1 MTMNKL
7 LLLIFSLFVACSIEE
22 NGPTGLM
29 VEFIREPEQTLIL
42 DRNPEFSWVVPVEAV
57 FQTAFQ
63 IQIASSKSLLQK
75 NETDIW
81 DSNKIIDD
89 NSIEISYAGDQLSDN
104 EIYYWRVRI
113 WDQKND
119 PTPFSDIQPF
129 RTGKLED
136 YASSNNRFISKLI
149 EPEKLI
155 KNSDNNYFI
164 DFGKDAFGT
173 LLFQN
178 IKSNSSDTIIVHL
191 GEKAKGNRVDRDPG
205 GSIRYQK
212 VELVLDPDKE
222 EYEIKLPA
230 NKRNT
235 SGAAIKLPD
244 SLGVIMPFRYCEIED
259 FHEELLKES
268 IQQKTYAYY
277 FDDRESYFESSDSIL
292 DQVWE
297 LCKYSIKATSFTGL
311 YVDGDRERIPY
322 EADAYIN
329 QLGHYYTDREYSM
342 ARLTNEYFIDH
353 PTWPTEW
360 ILHTVPMFYL
370 DYMFTGNSESLKQYY
385 DKLKQKTLLS
395 LARPDGLIS
404 SKNLSSE
411 IMKELGFTDPDARL
425 KDIVDWPPGQK
436 NTGWQLATAE
446 GERDGYEM
454 VEINTVVNAFHYQ
467 NLKQMAAIAGVLN
480 KKEDSIFFLNR
491 AKQVKNSINEILLD
505 YKKGIYLDGE
515 ASTHSSLHA
524 NMFPLAFDLVPDDHK
539 ESVIKFIKTRGM
551 ACSVYGSQY
560 LLEGLYKS
568 GEASYAMSLLTA
580 THDRS
585 WWNMI
590 RSGSTISME
599 AWDIKY
605 KPNTDWNHA
614 WGAVPANIIP
624 SGVWGI
630 IPLEPGYSKSR
641 IKPQLA
647 ELKTSKIMVPTIRG
661 SIKAEFRQVEGSYEF
676 LIDLPGNMD
685 CEFIYPIKGNSSIYL
700 NDEKINNYK
709 GVLNLFPGT
718 NRISIKPI

>member
-1 MTMNKL
+1 MTINKL
-7 LLLIFSLFVACSIEE
+7 LILIFSFFVACGIEK

-42 DRNPEFSWVVPVEAV
+42 DRNPEFSWIVPVEIV

-81 DSNKIIDD
+81 DSNKIKDD
-89 NSIEISYAGDQLSDN
+89 NSIEISYDGDQLSDN
-104 EIYYWRVRI
+104 TIYYWRVRI
-113 WDQKND
+113 WDEQNNA
-119 PTPFSDIQPF
+119 TSFSKTQTF
-129 RTGKLED
+129 RTGNLED

-155 KNSDNNYFI
+155 ENSVNNYFI

-191 GEKAKGNRVDRDPG
+191 GEKAKGNSVDRDPG

-235 SGAAIKLPD
+235 SGNAIKLPD
-244 SLGVIMPFRYCEIED
+244 TLGVIMPFRYCEIEN
-259 FHEELLKES
+259 FHNKLHEENIK
-268 IQQKTYAYY
+268 QKTITYY

-292 DQVWE
+292 DQVWD
-297 LCKYSIKATSFTGL
+297 LSKYSIKATSFTGL

-342 ARLTNEYFIDH
+342 GRLTNEYFIDH

-360 ILHTVPMFYL
+360 ILHTVPMFYK
-370 DYMFTGNSESLKQYY
+370 DYMFTGNSESLKKYY
-385 DKLKQKTLLS
+385 DRLKQKTLLM

-404 SKNLSSE
+404 SKNISSE
-411 IMKELGFTDPDARL
+411 IMKELGFTDPNARL

-436 NTGWQLATAE
+436 DTGWKLDSAE

-467 NLKQMAAIAGVLN
+467 NLKQMAIIAGVLD
-480 KKEDSIFFLNR
+480 KKGDSIFFLKKAGLVR
-491 AKQVKNSINEILLD
+491 KSINEKLFNITQ
-505 YKKGIYLDGE
+505 GIYFDGE
-515 ASTHSSLHA
+515 SSSHSSLHA
-524 NMFPLAFDLVPDDHK
+524 NMIPLAFELVPDKYK
-539 ESVIKFIKTRGM
+539 ESVIKFIKSRGM
-551 ACSVYGSQY
+551 ACSVYGAQY

-568 GEASYAMSLLTA
+568 GSQDYAMSLLTA

-647 ELKTSKIMVPTIRG
+647 KLKTSKIMVPTIRG
-661 SIKAEFRQVEGSYEF
+661 SIRAEFRQIEGSNEF
-676 LIDLPGNMD
+676 IIELPGNMKS
-685 CEFIYPIKGNSSIYL
+685 EFIFPISEESIIYL
-700 NDEKINNYK
+700 NGDRIDNYI
-709 GVLNLFPGT
+709 GLLNLFPGT
-718 NRISIKPI
+718 NRISIKLN

>member
-1 MTMNKL
+1 MNKY
-7 LLLIFSLFVACSIEE
+7 LLLILSLLVACSTEK

-42 DRNPEFSWVVPVEAV
+42 DSNPEFSWVIPIESE

-63 IQIASSKSLLQK
+63 IQIATTKSKLQK
-75 NETDIW
+75 NEADIW
-81 DSNKIIDD
+81 DSSKIANN
-89 NSIEISYAGDQLSDN
+89 NSIETPYPGDQLSDN

-113 WDQKND
+113 WDQKNNS
-119 PTPFSDIQPF
+119 TPFSKIQSF
-129 RTGKLED
+129 RTGTLQD
-136 YASSNNRFISKLI
+136 YASTNNKFVSKLI
-149 EPEKLI
+149 QPVRII
-155 KNSDNNYFI
+155 KNKNNNYFI
-164 DFGKDAFGT
+164 DFDKDAFGT

-178 IKSNSSDTIIVHL
+178 INVKSNDTIIIHL
-191 GEKAKGNRVDRDPG
+191 GEKAKGNRLDRDPG

-212 VELVLDPDKE
+212 VVLVLDPDKE
-222 EYEIKLPA
+222 DYEIELPA

-244 SLGVIMPFRYCEIED
+244 SLGVIMPFRYCEIEN
-259 FHEELLKES
+259 FHGELHKDN
-268 IQQKTYAYY
+268 IKQKTFTYY
-277 FDDRESYFESSDSIL
+277 FDDNESYFESSDSIL
-292 DQVWE
+292 DQVWD
-297 LCKYSIKATSFTGL
+297 LSKYSIKATSFTGL

-370 DYMFTGNSESLKQYY
+370 DYMFTGNFESLKQYY

-395 LARPDGLIS
+395 LSRSDGLIS
-404 SKNLSSE
+404 SKNISSE

-436 NTGWQLATAE
+436 DTGWQLATAE

-454 VEINTVVNAFHYQ
+454 VEINTVVNAFHYK

-480 KKEDSIFFLNR
+480 KKEDSLFFLKK
-491 AKQVKNSINEILLD
+491 ASQVKNSINEKLLD
-505 YKKGIYLDGE
+505 TIQGIYLDGE
-515 ASTHSSLHA
+515 SSAHSSLHA

-539 ESVIKFIKTRGM
+539 KSVIEFIKSRGM

-590 RSGSTISME
+590 QSGSSISME

-630 IPLEPGYSKSR
+630 IPVEAGYSKSR

-647 ELKTSKIMVPTIRG
+647 DLKASKIMVPTIRG
-661 SIKAEFRQVEGSYEF
+661 SIKAEFEQVEGSYEF

-685 CEFIYPIKGNSSIYL
+685 CEFIYPIDENSSIYL
-700 NDEKINNYK
+700 KDEIINSYK
-709 GVLNLFPGT
+709 GSLNLFPGR
-718 NRISIKPI
+718 NKISIKSISE